1 MTLPYRPRTAQAT
14 VDAPADRENASPGQ
28 ESAHGTAPTDD
39 TTPAR
44 ETASI
49 EDTMPTE
56 DTASAPVPHRSWA
69 RRRGGLIAAAAVLT
83 GCSLLVIPQLPTG
96 PRNAGSLLQTF
107 LPWLGLAVP
116 LLLLMAAVRRSWLAA
131 AAVLVPA
138 VVWAS
143 LFGASMTDKRGTGG
157 DLSVLSHNVSESN
170 RSPGQTARQL
180 ISSGADL
187 IALQEMAPEAVPRYQ
202 RALAKTHPY
211 HVVRGGVGLWSSLPL
226 HGGRT
231 VPVMPWPR
239 ALRATVDTPKGPL
252 AVYVAHLASVR
263 VAPDGF
269 AARRRNEAVGR
280 LAAAVRSE
288 RASRVVVA
296 GDMNGSTRDTALRPL
311 TEQLHSAQEEAGAG
325 LGLTWPAEFPLVRID
340 QILVRGVTPVS
351 SWTLPRTM
359 SDHLPAAAS
368 LRL

>member
-1 MTLPYRPRTAQAT
+1 MTLPHVTHTVTHDATRTEDTVAAHGAT
-14 VDAPADRENASPGQ
+14 STADTVAAHDTAPAEDIT
-28 ESAHGTAPTDD
+28 SAQ
-39 TTPAR
+39 
-44 ETASI
+44 
-49 EDTMPTE
+49 
-56 DTASAPVPHRSWA
+56 DTASAPAPTRSPA
-69 RRRGGLIAAAAVLT
+69 RRRGVLIAGAAVLT
-83 GCSLLVIPQLPTG
+83 GCSLLVVPQLPTG

-116 LLLLMAAVRRSWLAA
+116 LLLLMAAVRRSRLAA

-138 VVWAS
+138 VAWAS

-170 RSPGQTARQL
+170 RSPQRTARQL
-180 ISSGADL
+180 VSSGAEL
-187 IALQEMAPEAVPRYQ
+187 IALQEMSPEAIPRYQ
-202 RALAKTHPY
+202 RALAKTHPH
-211 HVVRGGVGLWSSLPL
+211 HVVRGGVGLWSTLPL

-231 VPVMPWPR
+231 LPVMPWPR
-239 ALRATVDTPKGPL
+239 ALRATVDTSKGPV

-263 VAPDGF
+263 VAPGGF
-269 AARRRNEAVGR
+269 ATARRNEAIDR

-296 GDMNGSTRDTALRPL
+296 GDLNGSAQDTALRPL